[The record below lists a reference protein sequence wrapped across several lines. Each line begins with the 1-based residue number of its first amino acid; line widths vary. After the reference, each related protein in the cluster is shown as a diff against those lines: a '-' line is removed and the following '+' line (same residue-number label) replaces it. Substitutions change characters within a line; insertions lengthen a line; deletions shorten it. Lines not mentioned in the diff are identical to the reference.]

1 MVMDMKGKTKEN
13 IKARMNIYLFCHH
26 KNMELVYNGT
36 RVAKPK
42 VSFALDN
49 NAQLLV
55 CQWLKILCFPDGY
68 VSNISRLVN

>member
-1 MVMDMKGKTKEN
+1 MDMKGKTKEN
-13 IKARMNIYLFCHH
+13 IRARMNIYLFCHH

-55 CQWLKILCFPDGY
+55 TNNLRVCAYENFDLYAKLG
-68 VSNISRLVN
+68 